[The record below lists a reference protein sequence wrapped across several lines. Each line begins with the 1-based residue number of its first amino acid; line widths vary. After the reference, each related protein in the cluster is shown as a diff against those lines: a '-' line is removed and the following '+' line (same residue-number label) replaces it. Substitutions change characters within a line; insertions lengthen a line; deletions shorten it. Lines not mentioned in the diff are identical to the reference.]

1 MLHRS
6 IRKHVGL
13 TLLATV
19 LFVAPVWAQ
28 VESATVAVD
37 GLACP
42 FCAYGV
48 EKRLKK
54 VGGVESVRVSFRDNE
69 ATLFAKNNE
78 SIAVGEI
85 PRAIKKA
92 GFTHGA
98 IEISAVGQL
107 TGDATGSWLL
117 KVEGQD
123 KSFSLTDLKQDFEGK
138 LQGFATKGAPERV
151 RGTVLNLDAPHP
163 VLTPET
169 IEALGE

>member
-1 MLHRS
+1 MLNP
-6 IRKHVGL
+6 IWKHVGL
-13 TLLATV
+13 SLLATA
-19 LFVAPVWAQ
+19 LFVAPAWTQ

-54 VGGVESVRVSFRDNE
+54 VGGVESVRVSSRDNE
-69 ATLFAKNNE
+69 ATLSAKNNE

-85 PRAIKKA
+85 PSAIKKA

-107 TGDATGSWLL
+107 TGDTTDGWLL
-117 KVEGQD
+117 KIEGLG
-123 KSFSLTDLKQDFEGK
+123 KSFSLTDLEQRFEGG
-138 LQGFATKGAPERV
+138 LQASATKGTSVRV
-151 RGTVLNLDAPHP
+151 RGTVRNLGASNPA
-163 VLTPET
+163 LTPKA
-169 IEALGE
+169 IDAVGE

>member
-1 MLHRS
+1 MLNRS
-6 IRKHVGL
+6 IAKHVVL
-13 TLLATV
+13 TLLAMV
-19 LFVAPVWAQ
+19 LLVAPAWAQ

-54 VGGVESVRVSFRDNE
+54 VGGVDSVRISFRDNE
-69 ATLFAKNNE
+69 ATLSAKNNE
-78 SIAVGEI
+78 SVAVGEI

-107 TGDATGSWLL
+107 TGDTTDGWLL
-117 KVEGQD
+117 KVWGYD
-123 KSFSLTDLKQDFEGK
+123 KSFSLTDLKKDFEGK
-138 LQGFATKGAPERV
+138 LQVLAMKGTPVRV
-151 RGTVLNLDAPHP
+151 RGTVLNLDAARPA
-163 VLTPET
+163 LTPEA
-169 IEALGE
+169 IEALG

>member
-1 MLHRS
+1 MLNGL
-6 IRKHVGL
+6 IWKHVGL
-13 TLLATV
+13 TLLATAI
-19 LFVAPVWAQ
+19 FVAPAWAQ

-69 ATLFAKNNE
+69 VTLSAKNNE

-85 PRAIKKA
+85 PQAIQKA
-92 GFTHGA
+92 GFSPGA

-107 TGDATGSWLL
+107 SGNTADGRLL
-117 KVEGQD
+117 KVEGHD
-123 KSFSLTDLKQDFEGK
+123 KSFSLTDLKQHFAGE
-138 LQGFATKGAPERV
+138 LQALGSKGAPVRV
-151 RGTVLNLDAPHP
+151 RGTVRNLDASHP
-163 VLTPET
+163 ALTPEA
-169 IEALGE
+169 IGAVGE